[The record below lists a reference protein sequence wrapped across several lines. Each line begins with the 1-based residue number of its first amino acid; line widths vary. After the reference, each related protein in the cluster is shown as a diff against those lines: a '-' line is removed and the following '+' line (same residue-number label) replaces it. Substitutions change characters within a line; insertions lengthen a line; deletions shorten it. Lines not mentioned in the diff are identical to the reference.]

1 MSSKPELSWVT
12 ALAGMIMAVILL
24 MVALIAI
31 AGLFRLLFLVLG
43 VD

>member
-1 MSSKPELSWVT
+1 MSKPELSWVT
-12 ALAGMIMAVILL
+12 ALAGMIIAVILL

-43 VD
+43 IS